1 MARAFLWLAYP
12 DTATMPGDPHLQ
24 AYKHVLSMERL
35 VREVRGLQTPDA
47 WYEIKRYAINKNTGW
62 DAYVAGLSELSVFD
76 RILWCES
83 FLEDLL
89 LLHRH
94 TITFEKDMVQ
104 NGADLNSRLGSQAH
118 ETRKLHT
125 LLYKGEH
132 VVFNEDVCEDVFL
145 RSARRL
151 RTLVEWARTVSVCVH
166 CHPSS

>member
-12 DTATMPGDPHLQ
+12 DTTTMPGDPHLQ

-89 LLHRH
+89 LLHR
-94 TITFEKDMVQ
+94 
-104 NGADLNSRLGSQAH
+104 NSRIVLQISS
-118 ETRKLHT
+118 
-125 LLYKGEH
+125 
-132 VVFNEDVCEDVFL
+132 
-145 RSARRL
+145 RSILKRSHGVNGL
-151 RTLVEWARTVSVCVH
+151 
-166 CHPSS
+166 